1 MFNFKPLKQ
10 IIEKIINRIN
20 EDPVKISGIFAGS
33 GSSFANWFLTTPGS
47 SNTLMQLDFPYSHGS
62 VDELLGRV
70 PGVYVTEQVANEF
83 ANIAYL
89 RASRLVS
96 VGEEVIG
103 IGCTSALISDVPKKG
118 EHRAY
123 VSIRN
128 KDEMLSVSL
137 KLNKGFRDRISEEDL
152 VSRFILNEV
161 DEFWFKSG
169 NDILLSDLSA
179 EDEVCRKENKY
190 YEAIKQLFETKQ
202 PFLIINQYGEL
213 LDFPYYPTSIIPGS
227 FNPLHTGHKQL
238 AKLIGEMKGSTV
250 DFEIS
255 IYNVDKDNM
264 TMEDVNQRILQF
276 IGVGTII
283 ISKSKTFVEKS
294 AYFKGCSFVVGW
306 DTAVRILDA
315 KYYDN
320 NFKSGLA
327 ALDSIRKNRC
337 EFIVVGRLDEFGNF
351 RNAKDISIPDGYEDM
366 FIMIEEEKFRSD
378 ISSTDFRI
386 QN

>member
-1 MFNFKPLKQ
+1 MFNSKPLKQ

-96 VGEEVIG
+96 AGEEVIG

-118 EHRAY
+118 EHRAH

-190 YEAIKQLFETKQ
+190 YDAIKQLFETKQ

-294 AYFKGCSFVVGW
+294 TYFKGCSFVVGW

-315 KYYDN
+315 KYYNN
-320 NFKSGLA
+320 NFKTGLA